1 MIDRL
6 RQHQKVTIM
15 SNTSILVLKD
25 SFRSELINSIKA
37 TGVCESTVMPE
48 DVPVYTGWK
57 VIDPLTGQ
65 LSCLRV
71 LVPFRELLNGI
82 EGMSKAAARKMPDK
96 AVWFT
101 LLVDQNASEYEA
113 NIPEWDSRFVPDP
126 QHINL
131 LIDVLMTPLKNGYGR
146 GYYGWGEAGVGK
158 TSTALWLMAVL
169 RLACVHMNCRPS
181 MEVEEFFLSQ
191 IAVDGKWTQQSGP
204 IMTAV
209 LHDWPILIDELDLAP
224 SEFWPALNNLIEGR
238 RYAIPGYPGKQ
249 LQAKSCFRVIGFGN
263 TGPSGSEIGSFAGR
277 SQIDASVWDRF
288 YKDFYGTLTASALMA
303 IISANFGDKIGD
315 YTAKR
320 ITAFAVSLNKAAAAG
335 EFPELLSPRGLI
347 ALCSMFVRNENSV
360 RSPLLYA
367 IGTVIGGVL
376 DDSSNLETLLNIYSL
391 EVCEQ
396 AKTVNE
402 IQKEWKVRCSAPL
415 KQRSNS
421 ASEDSANAEADA
433 SDDADSVTPANAD
446 ENSTQAA

>member
-1 MIDRL
+1 
-6 RQHQKVTIM
+6 M
-15 SNTSILVLKD
+15 SNTSVLVLKD
-25 SFRSELINSIKA
+25 AFRSKILNNIKE
-37 TGVCESTVMPE
+37 TGVYESTVMPE
-48 DVPVYTGWK
+48 DVPLYSGWK
-57 VIDPLTGQ
+57 VIDPLTDQ

-82 EGMSKAAARKMPDK
+82 EGISKSTARKMPDK

-158 TSTALWLMAVL
+158 TSTALWLMSLL
-169 RLACVHMNCRPS
+169 RMACVHMNCRPS

-191 IAVDGKWTQQSGP
+191 IAVDGKWTQQAGP
-204 IMTAV
+204 IMNAV

-238 RYAIPGYPGKQ
+238 RYAVPSYPGKQ

-288 YKDFYGTLTASALMA
+288 YKDYYGTLTASALSA
-303 IISANFGDKIGD
+303 IISANFGDKISSD
-315 YTAKR
+315 TAKR
-320 ITAFAVSLNKAAAAG
+320 ISAFTVSLNKAAASG

-347 ALCSMFVRNENSV
+347 AMCSMFIRNENSV

-367 IGTVIGGVL
+367 VGTVIGGVL

-391 EVCEQ
+391 EICEQ

-402 IQKEWKVRCSAPL
+402 IQKEWKARFCAPL
-415 KQRSNS
+415 KQSSAS
-421 ASEDSANAEADA
+421 ASEGSANTEDTA
-433 SDDADSVTPANAD
+433 SADDADPDNSVSAD